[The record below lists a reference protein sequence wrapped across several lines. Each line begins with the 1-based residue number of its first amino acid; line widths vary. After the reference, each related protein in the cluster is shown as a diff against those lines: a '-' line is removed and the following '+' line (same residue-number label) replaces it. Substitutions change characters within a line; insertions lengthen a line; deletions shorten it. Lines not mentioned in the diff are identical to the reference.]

1 MANTIGFGQA
11 AVNNTIDYGQGAID
25 NTINWGKSQTL
36 SPSGET
42 NITGTAAASSLLL
55 DTYTGSAVAYS
66 LRKLSST
73 YSGSAIRVRRSND
86 NTEQD
91 IGFVSNALDTAALLS
106 FVGSNDGY
114 VTTWYDQS
122 GNSANA
128 TMSTAINQPRIVSS
142 GSVDVVNGKSAILG
156 DGTNDSLRYDGLSF
170 TNPLTNFM
178 VIDKVGTTG
187 YFGLFTSGHGFGGAY
202 DLETTGVRA
211 YQNGAAFTPTYA
223 NNDQSLISFKSAT
236 SGTNWDLYGNGSQVT
251 NGGENI
257 GTTTGTIVSLFDR
270 TNNTNRTNMYMQ
282 EYIVYD
288 ADKFSD
294 RADIES
300 NINTYYSIY

>member
-1 MANTIGFGQA
+1 MANTIDWGQA

-42 NITGTAAASSLLL
+42 NITGESSTSLLL
-55 DTYTGSAVAYS
+55 DTYSGASVAYS

-91 IGFVSNALDTAALLS
+91 IGFSSNALDTAALLS

-142 GSVDVVNGKSAILG
+142 GSVDIVNGKSAILG
-156 DGTNDSLRYDGLSF
+156 DGTNDSLRYGGLSF

-178 VIDKVGTTG
+178 VIDKVGTSG

-202 DLETTGVRA
+202 DLEATGIRA
-211 YQNGAAFTPTYA
+211 YQNGGAFTPTYA
-223 NNDQSLISFKSAT
+223 NNNQSLISFKSAS
-236 SGTNWDLYGNGSQVT
+236 SGTDWDLYGNGSQVT

>member
-1 MANTIGFGQA
+1 NTIEYGQG
-11 AVNNTIDYGQGAID
+11 AVNNTIGWGQGA
-25 NTINWGKSQTL
+25 KV
-36 SPSGET
+36 
-42 NITGTAAASSLLL
+42 GTSESLLL
-55 DTYTGSAVAYS
+55 DSYSGASVAYS
-66 LRKLSST
+66 LRKISST

-91 IGFVSNALDTAALLS
+91 IGFSSNALDTAALLS
-106 FVGSNDGY
+106 FVGSNDAY

-142 GSVDVVNGKSAILG
+142 GSVDVVNGKSAILA
-156 DGTNDSLRYDGLSF
+156 DGINDSLRYDGLSF

-178 VIDKVGTTG
+178 VIDKVGNTG
-187 YFGLFTSGHGFGGAY
+187 YFGLFTSSHGFGGGYLLAA
-202 DLETTGVRA
+202 TGIRA
-211 YQNGAAFTPTYA
+211 YQNGPAFSPTYA
-223 NNDQSLISFKSAT
+223 NNNQSLISFKSAT